1 MIMGKYEECV
11 DFSKND
17 RRDSQTIIY
26 VDPSYK
32 IKRKYNLTDDINR
45 MGKGLVSMIK
55 GSKLRKLR
63 EELGIPIGY
72 LANALGI
79 SISALIAIE
88 RGKKQLTRD
97 QLSIISGI
105 FNMTIAELIARK

>member
-1 MIMGKYEECV
+1 
-11 DFSKND
+11 
-17 RRDSQTIIY
+17 
-26 VDPSYK
+26 
-32 IKRKYNLTDDINR
+32 
-45 MGKGLVSMIK
+45 MIK

-72 LANALGI
+72 LAHSLDI
-79 SISALIAIE
+79 SITTLIAIE

-97 QLSIISGI
+97 QIYKICGI